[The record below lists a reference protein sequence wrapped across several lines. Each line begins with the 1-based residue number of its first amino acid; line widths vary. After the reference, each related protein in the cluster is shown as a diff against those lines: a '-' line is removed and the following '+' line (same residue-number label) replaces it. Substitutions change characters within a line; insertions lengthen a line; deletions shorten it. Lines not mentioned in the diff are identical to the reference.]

1 MQLSDVAGHGTSAHN
16 LAGPAVA
23 VFTMTVLPD
32 LLEYI
37 DEFMQPIEFQS
48 FC

>member
-16 LAGPAVA
+16 LAGPAAVA

-37 DEFMQPIEFQS
+37 DEFMQPIEFQ
-48 FC
+48 